1 MGGDADTREG
11 RAARTVAAEE
21 RTLPVALG
29 RRVEVIGDLLLPSE
43 PTASSRAA
51 CRDIARRLEEW
62 QGPGIVILC
71 GRLVAPGCGP
81 GDLSGVLEK
90 HPELTDALATFAARA
105 DSQVIAVVVPAERDP
120 ALIRALERRGVAVRD
135 GVDLECETGAGTRR
149 LLVRAGSLRPDRNP
163 PLDNVST
170 DDRPWLAGMERLD
183 DPLLARRFVTSR
195 VLYRRL
201 RRYLWAPPLALAVI
215 ALLLRVE
222 FVVEGLG
229 RVFHSPRQQN
239 ALQRAYDATWASR
252 FIVTVVI
259 AVALLAVLALVV
271 AITSRGI
278 WRALGGEGL
287 PAPWAG
293 GASGTRPIAHAQ
305 LELDGEDALD
315 ATRAAVE
322 AGASGVIVGGSLVPE
337 LTQLDA
343 GFFACPGATSE
354 VVHEHRGRLGLP
366 PTFLHHRQESTL
378 EIETGAELHVRLL
391 LAEADLP
398 LATMGERLVTA
409 DSVVKG
415 RSKAADVHAELA
427 ASWPSGASWPP
438 APEVAADRIEVRRIR
453 RLAAVSLFV
462 AGAIDLL
469 SSVTAP
475 LRQHLHLIA
484 QYLPVAVAQ
493 AAGALTAIAG
503 IGMIMLSRGVLRGQR
518 RSWLVAVTLL
528 VASLALHL
536 VHSADVITLLVCAGV
551 LTLLIVQRER
561 FRAQTEPATLVTAF
575 VILAVGGIVATLGG
589 FLAVEI
595 AGRVHHHPLPAWPDV
610 LLGSAERLV
619 GVESVAFPTTI
630 DRYASVSLLA
640 VGLCLIL
647 VALYLLTRPVVDRRL
662 SSGRAA
668 MGRRAAELRARDIVR
683 RHGTGT
689 LDYFALRD
697 DKQWFFHRDSV
708 VAYAVLGGV
717 CLVSPDPIGPFS
729 ERAHVWDSFRR
740 YVDRNGWGLGVMGAG
755 EEWLPTYQAS
765 GMRFLYIGDEA
776 VVDPRQFSL
785 QGGKMKGLRQAVNR
799 VARYGYTVRFLDP
812 ARLEPQDAARM
823 AELMAKSRRG
833 EEERGFSM
841 MLGRLFDRR
850 DTGLLLTLVEDPD
863 GAPVAMCQ
871 FVPSPAI
878 GGYSLD
884 LMRRDPGDHPNG
896 LLDFALC
903 STIDHLKEMGMRGLS
918 LNFAALRSVLEG
930 DTGDGV
936 TQRVERWALRRLS
949 GVLQI
954 ETLWRF
960 NAKYEPRWLPRYI
973 VFDSAEQFV
982 PVVLQIM
989 RAESLTEM
997 PVIGRLLTTGA
1008 AKRSG
1013 PVLPEEVLAAQ
1024 EHTGNG
1030 APRRQESGADAV
1042 PAGES
1047 RCPRCGHPGVH
1058 RDPGDGGPC
1067 EGCDRCW
1074 SDEQRRDRPP
1084 HHIATGGSS

>member
-1 MGGDADTREG
+1 MGAEADTGVETG
-11 RAARTVAAEE
+11 PAAEADVD

-29 RRVEVIGDLLLPSE
+29 RRVEIVGDLLLPPE
-43 PTASSRAA
+43 PTDSSRAA
-51 CRDIARRLEEW
+51 CADIAQRLAEW

-71 GRLVAPGCGP
+71 GRLAAPSCQ
-81 GDLSGVLEK
+81 DDAAGVVEK
-90 HPELTDALATFAARA
+90 HPELLVALEAFAARA
-105 DSQVIAVVVPAERDP
+105 DSQVIAVMGPTERDP
-120 ALIRALERRGVAVRD
+120 AVAKMLERRGVAVR
-135 GVDLECETGAGTRR
+135 GAIDLACETGAGTRTV
-149 LLVRAGSLRPDRNP
+149 LVRAGTLRPDGNP
-163 PLDNVST
+163 PMDAAPA
-170 DDRPWLAGMERLD
+170 DDRPWLAGMDRLD
-183 DPLLARRFVTSR
+183 DPRLARRFVTSR

-201 RRYLWAPPLALAVI
+201 RRYLWAPPLALAVV

-222 FVVEGLG
+222 FVVDGLG
-229 RVFHSPRQQN
+229 RLFRSPRQQN
-239 ALQRAYDATWASR
+239 ALQRAYDATWFSR
-252 FIVTVVI
+252 FIATLVI
-259 AVALLAVLALVV
+259 ALVLLAVLGLVV
-271 AITSRGI
+271 ALTSRGI

-287 PAPWAG
+287 PKPWAG
-293 GASGTRPIAHAQ
+293 GPAGTRPIAHAQ
-305 LELDGEDALD
+305 LEIDGIDALD
-315 ATRAAVE
+315 AARAAVE
-322 AGASGVIVGGSLVPE
+322 AGASGVIVGGALVPE
-337 LTQLDA
+337 LTHLDT

-415 RSKAADVHAELA
+415 RSKAAHVHAELV
-427 ASWPSGASWPP
+427 ASWPGGASWPP
-438 APEVAADRIEVRRIR
+438 APEVAADRIRVRRIR

-469 SSVTAP
+469 ASVTTP
-475 LRQHLHLIA
+475 LREHLHLIA
-484 QYLPVAVAQ
+484 QYLPVTVVQ

-518 RSWLVAVTLL
+518 RSWLVAVGLL
-528 VASLALHL
+528 IASLALHL
-536 VHSADVITLLVCAGV
+536 LHAADVITLVVCAGV

-561 FRAQTEPATLVTAF
+561 FRAQTERGTAVTAF
-575 VILAVGGIVATLGG
+575 VILAVGGVLATLGG
-589 FLAVEI
+589 FTAVEV
-595 AGRVHHHPLPAWPDV
+595 AGRVHHHPLPGWPEV

-619 GVESVAFPTTI
+619 GVDWVAFPPTI
-630 DRYASVSLLA
+630 DRYASISLLA
-640 VGLCLIL
+640 VGLSLIV

-668 MGRRAAELRARDIVR
+668 MGRRAAEIRARDIVR

-697 DKQWFFHRDSV
+697 DKQWFFHRDSL
-708 VAYAVLGGV
+708 VAYAVFGGV

-729 ERAHVWDSFRR
+729 ERAHVWDSFRN
-740 YVDRNGWGLGVMGAG
+740 YVDRNGWGLGVMGAS

-776 VVDPRQFSL
+776 VVDPREFSL

-812 ARLEPQDAARM
+812 ARLDPADAARM
-823 AELMAKSRRG
+823 ADLMAKSRRG
-833 EEERGFSM
+833 EQERGFSM

-850 DTGLLLTLVEDPD
+850 DTGLLLTLVEGPD

-884 LMRRDPGDHPNG
+884 LMRRDPGEHPNG

-903 STIDHLKEMGMRGLS
+903 STIDHLKEMGMKGLS

-930 DTGDGV
+930 DNGDGV

-982 PVVLQIM
+982 PVVVQIM
-989 RAESLTEM
+989 RAESLTEV
-997 PVIGRLLTTGA
+997 PVIGRLLTTSA

-1013 PVLPEEVLAAQ
+1013 PAVPEEVLAAQ
-1024 EHTGNG
+1024 EQASHDEAGRQEAGT
-1030 APRRQESGADAV
+1030 APR
-1042 PAGES
+1042 P
-1047 RCPRCGHPGVH
+1047 
-1058 RDPGDGGPC
+1058 
-1067 EGCDRCW
+1067 
-1074 SDEQRRDRPP
+1074 
-1084 HHIATGGSS
+1084 

>member
-1 MGGDADTREG
+1 M
-11 RAARTVAAEE
+11 
-21 RTLPVALG
+21 
-29 RRVEVIGDLLLPSE
+29 GDLLLPSE
-43 PTASSRAA
+43 PSDSSRAA

-62 QGPGIVILC
+62 QGPGVVIVC
-71 GRLVAPGCGP
+71 GRLVAPACHDDP
-81 GDLSGVLEK
+81 SGAVDA
-90 HPELTDALATFAARA
+90 HPELTDALGAFAART
-105 DSQVIAVVVPAERDP
+105 DSRVIVVMAPTERDLAVVQT
-120 ALIRALERRGVAVRD
+120 LERRGVTVRD
-135 GVDLECETGAGTRR
+135 GVDLACETGAGTRTV
-149 LLVRAGSLRPDRNP
+149 LVRAGSLRPDGNP
-163 PLDNVST
+163 PVDAAPT

-183 DPLLARRFVTSR
+183 DPRLARRFVTSR

-222 FVVEGLG
+222 FVVDGLG
-229 RVFHSPRQQN
+229 RVFRTPRQQV
-239 ALQRAYDATWASR
+239 ALRRAYDATWASR
-252 FIVTVVI
+252 FIVTLVI
-259 AVALLAVLALVV
+259 ALALLAVLAVVV

-278 WRALGGEGL
+278 WRGARRRGPARTVGRRPVGHPADRAR
-287 PAPWAG
+287 PAPAG
-293 GASGTRPIAHAQ
+293 RGGRARRHSGRGRGGGFRRHRRR
-305 LELDGEDALD
+305 G
-315 ATRAAVE
+315 
-322 AGASGVIVGGSLVPE
+322 AGARADPPRCRLLRLPGGHRRSR
-337 LTQLDA
+337 A
-343 GFFACPGATSE
+343 RAPGAA
-354 VVHEHRGRLGLP
+354 RP
-366 PTFLHHRQESTL
+366 PSTFLHHRQESTL

-398 LATMGERLVTA
+398 LATMGERLVTTDA
-409 DSVVKG
+409 VVKG

-438 APEVAADRIEVRRIR
+438 APEVAADRIRVRRIR
-453 RLAAVSLFV
+453 RLAAVSLFL

-469 SSVTAP
+469 SSVTTP
-475 LRQHLHLIA
+475 LREHLHLIA
-484 QYLPVAVAQ
+484 QYLPISVVQ

-503 IGMIMLSRGVLRGQR
+503 IGMIMLSRGILRGQH

-528 VASLALHL
+528 VATLALHL
-536 VHSADVITLLVCAGV
+536 LHAADIITLLVCAGV

-575 VILAVGGIVATLGG
+575 VILAVGGVVATLGG
-589 FLAVEI
+589 FVAVEV
-595 AGRVHHHPLPAWPDV
+595 AGRVHHHSLPGWPHV

-619 GVESVAFPTTI
+619 GVQRVAFPTTI
-630 DRYASVSLLA
+630 DRYASISLLA
-640 VGLCLIL
+640 VGISLIV

-668 MGRRAAELRARDIVR
+668 IGRRAAEIRARDIVR

-697 DKQWFFHRDSV
+697 DKQWFFHRDSL
-708 VAYAVLGGV
+708 VAYAVFGGV
-717 CLVSPDPIGPFS
+717 CLVSPDPLGPFS

-776 VVDPRQFSL
+776 VVDPREFSL

-812 ARLEPQDAARM
+812 ARLDPADAARM
-823 AELMAKSRRG
+823 ADLMAKSRRG
-833 EEERGFSM
+833 EQERGFSM

-850 DTGLLLTLVEDPD
+850 DTGLLLTLVEGPD

-903 STIDHLKEMGMRGLS
+903 STIDHVKEMGMKGLS

-930 DTGDGV
+930 DSGDGV

-960 NAKYEPRWLPRYI
+960 NAKYEPKWLPRYI

-982 PVVLQIM
+982 PVVVQIM
-989 RAESLTEM
+989 RAESLTEV
-997 PVIGRLLTTGA
+997 PVIGRLLTTGV

-1013 PVLPEEVLAAQ
+1013 PAVPEEVLAAQ
-1024 EHTGNG
+1024 ERRETTG
-1030 APRRQESGADAV
+1030 APSREE
-1042 PAGES
+1042 AGTAG
-1047 RCPRCGHPGVH
+1047 PRP
-1058 RDPGDGGPC
+1058 
-1067 EGCDRCW
+1067 
-1074 SDEQRRDRPP
+1074 
-1084 HHIATGGSS
+1084 

>member
-1 MGGDADTREG
+1 MGSNADTGVGSEPVTAV
-11 RAARTVAAEE
+11 RADRV
-21 RTLPVALG
+21 LPVALG
-29 RRVEVIGDLLLPSE
+29 RRVEVIGDLLLPPE
-43 PTASSRAA
+43 PTDSSRAA
-51 CRDIARRLEEW
+51 CRDIAQRLEEW
-62 QGPGIVILC
+62 QGPGIVIVC
-71 GRLVAPGCGP
+71 GRLVAPGCP
-81 GDLSGVLEK
+81 DDPTGVLDQ
-90 HPELTDALATFAARA
+90 HPDLMDALGAFASRA
-105 DSQVIAVVVPAERDP
+105 DSQVVVVMAPSERGP
-120 ALIRALERRGVAVRD
+120 ALVHALEYRGVAVHD
-135 GVDLECETGAGTRR
+135 EVDLACETGAGTRTV
-149 LLVRAGSLRPDRNP
+149 LVRAGTLRPDGNP
-163 PLDNVST
+163 PMDATPT
-170 DDRPWLAGMERLD
+170 DDRPWLVGMDRLD
-183 DPLLARRFVTSR
+183 DPRSARRFVTSR

-222 FVVEGLG
+222 FVVDGLG
-229 RVFHSPRQQN
+229 RVFRTHRQQT
-239 ALQRAYDATWASR
+239 ALQRAYDATWPSR
-252 FIVTVVI
+252 FIVTLLI
-259 AVALLAVLALVV
+259 AVALLAILALVV

-278 WRALGGEGL
+278 WRALGGEDL

-293 GASGTRPIAHAQ
+293 GPSGTRPIAHAQ
-305 LELDGEDALD
+305 LELDGVDALD
-315 ATRAAVE
+315 AARAAVE
-322 AGASGVIVGGSLVPE
+322 AGASGVIVGGALVPE
-337 LTQLDA
+337 LTHLDA

-398 LATMGERLVTA
+398 LATMGERLITA
-409 DSVVKG
+409 DTVVKG
-415 RSKAADVHAELA
+415 RSKAAQVHAELA
-427 ASWPSGASWPP
+427 ASWPGGASWPP
-438 APEVAADRIEVRRIR
+438 APEVAADHIRVRRIR
-453 RLAAVSLFV
+453 RLAAVLLFV

-469 SSVTAP
+469 SSVTTP
-475 LRQHLHLIA
+475 LREHLHLIA
-484 QYLPVAVAQ
+484 QYLPVAVVQ
-493 AAGALTAIAG
+493 AAGALTALAG
-503 IGMIMLSRGVLRGQR
+503 IGMIMLSRGILRGQR
-518 RSWLVAVTLL
+518 RSWLVAVMLL
-528 VASLALHL
+528 IASLALHL
-536 VHSADVITLLVCAGV
+536 LHAADVVTLVVCAGV
-551 LTLLIVQRER
+551 LSLLIVQRDR
-561 FRAQTEPATLVTAF
+561 FRAQTEQATLVSAF

-589 FLAVEI
+589 FLAVEV
-595 AGRVHHHPLPAWPDV
+595 AGRVHHHPLPRWPDV

-619 GVESVAFPTTI
+619 GVDWVAFPPTI
-630 DRYASVSLLA
+630 DRYVSISLLA
-640 VGLCLIL
+640 VGVSLIV

-668 MGRRAAELRARDIVR
+668 IGRRAAELRARDIVR

-697 DKQWFFHRDSV
+697 DKQWYFHRDSL
-708 VAYAVLGGV
+708 VAYGIFGGV

-740 YVDRNGWGLGVMGAG
+740 FVDRNGWGLGVMGAG

-776 VVDPRQFSL
+776 VVDPREFSL

-812 ARLEPQDAARM
+812 ARLDPADAARM

-833 EEERGFSM
+833 EQERGFSM

-850 DTGLLLTLVEDPD
+850 DTGLLLTLVEGPD

-903 STIDHLKEMGMRGLS
+903 STIERLKEMGMKGLS

-930 DTGDGV
+930 DSGDGV

-982 PVVLQIM
+982 PVVVQIM
-989 RAESLTEM
+989 RAESLTEV
-997 PVIGRLLTTGA
+997 PVIGRLLTTSGT
-1008 AKRSG
+1008 KRSG
-1013 PVLPEEVLAAQ
+1013 PALPQEVLTAQ
-1024 EHTGNG
+1024 EHAGNG
-1030 APRRQESGADAV
+1030 AATRQE
-1042 PAGES
+1042 AGTA
-1047 RCPRCGHPGVH
+1047 PRP
-1058 RDPGDGGPC
+1058 
-1067 EGCDRCW
+1067 
-1074 SDEQRRDRPP
+1074 
-1084 HHIATGGSS
+1084 

>member
-1 MGGDADTREG
+1 MGADADTG
-11 RAARTVAAEE
+11 VLGAPAAAPGTD
-21 RTLPVALG
+21 RTLHVALG
-29 RRVEVIGDLLLPSE
+29 RRVEIVGDLLLPPAPSD
-43 PTASSRAA
+43 SSRAA

-62 QGPGIVILC
+62 QGPGVVILC
-71 GRLVAPGCGP
+71 GRLVAPGCHIDP
-81 GDLSGVLEK
+81 SGVVAK
-90 HPELTDALATFAARA
+90 HPDLIDALGSFAARA
-105 DSQVIAVVVPAERDP
+105 DSQVIVIMVPAERDP
-120 ALIRALERRGVAVRD
+120 ALVQALERRGVAVRD
-135 GVDLECETGAGTRR
+135 AVDLACETGAGTRTV
-149 LLVRAGSLRPDRNP
+149 LVRAGSLRPDRHP
-163 PLDNVST
+163 PIDPAPT

-183 DPLLARRFVTSR
+183 DPQLARRFVTSR

-215 ALLLRVE
+215 ALLLRFE
-222 FVVEGLG
+222 VVVDGLG
-229 RVFHSPRQQN
+229 RVFRTPRQQT
-239 ALQRAYDATWASR
+239 ALQRAYNATWPSR
-252 FIVTVVI
+252 FIVTAII
-259 AVALLAVLALVV
+259 AVGLLAVLAVVV

-293 GASGTRPIAHAQ
+293 GASGSRPIAHDQ

-315 ATRAAVE
+315 VTRAAVE
-322 AGASGVIVGGSLVPE
+322 AGASGVVVGGALVPE
-337 LTQLDA
+337 LTHLDV

-398 LATMGERLVTA
+398 LATMGERLVTSDA
-409 DSVVKG
+409 VVKG

-427 ASWPSGASWPP
+427 ASWPTGASWPP
-438 APEVAADRIEVRRIR
+438 APEVAADRIRVRRIR

-469 SSVTAP
+469 SSVTTP
-475 LRQHLHLIA
+475 LREHLHLIA
-484 QYLPVAVAQ
+484 QYLPVAVVQ

-536 VHSADVITLLVCAGV
+536 LHAADIITLFVCAGV

-561 FRAQTEPATLVTAF
+561 FRAQTEPATLVSAF
-575 VILAVGGIVATLGG
+575 AILAVGGVLATLGG
-589 FLAVEI
+589 FLAVEV
-595 AGRVHHHPLPAWPDV
+595 AGHVHHHPLPGWPDV

-619 GVESVAFPTTI
+619 GVQSVAFPATI
-630 DRYASVSLLA
+630 DRYASISLLA
-640 VGLCLIL
+640 VGISLIV

-668 MGRRAAELRARDIVR
+668 IGRRAAEIRARDIVR

-697 DKQWFFHRDSV
+697 DKQWFFHRDSL
-708 VAYAVLGGV
+708 VAYGVFGGV

-740 YVDRNGWGLGVMGAG
+740 YVDRNGWSLGVMGAG

-776 VVDPRQFSL
+776 VVDPREFSL

-812 ARLEPQDAARM
+812 ARLEPSDAARM

-833 EEERGFSM
+833 EQERGFSM

-850 DTGLLLTLVEDPD
+850 DTGLLLTLVEGPD

-903 STIDHLKEMGMRGLS
+903 STIDRLKEMGMKGLS
-918 LNFAALRSVLEG
+918 LNFAALRSILEG

-960 NAKYEPRWLPRYI
+960 NAKYEPKWLPRYI

-982 PVVLQIM
+982 PVVVQIM
-989 RAESLTEM
+989 RAESLTEV
-997 PVIGRLLTTGA
+997 PVIGRLLTTSG
-1008 AKRSG
+1008 AKRTG
-1013 PVLPEEVLAAQ
+1013 PALPEEVLAAQ
-1024 EHTGNG
+1024 EHAGNG
-1030 APRRQESGADAV
+1030 APSRQE
-1042 PAGES
+1042 AGTAG
-1047 RCPRCGHPGVH
+1047 PRP
-1058 RDPGDGGPC
+1058 
-1067 EGCDRCW
+1067 
-1074 SDEQRRDRPP
+1074 
-1084 HHIATGGSS
+1084 